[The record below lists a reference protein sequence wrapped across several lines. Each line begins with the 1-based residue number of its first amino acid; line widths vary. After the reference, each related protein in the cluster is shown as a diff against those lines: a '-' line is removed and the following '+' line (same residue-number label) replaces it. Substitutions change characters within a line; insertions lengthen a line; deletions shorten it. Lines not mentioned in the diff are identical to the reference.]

1 MGLIMA
7 GIAALITLIAGTPVS
22 VVALIQEIK
31 TAIFVNHLAKIFT
44 NVTSIQEDLG
54 TFR

>member
-1 MGLIMA
+1 MA

-31 TAIFVNHLAKIFT
+31 TAIFVKHLAKIFT